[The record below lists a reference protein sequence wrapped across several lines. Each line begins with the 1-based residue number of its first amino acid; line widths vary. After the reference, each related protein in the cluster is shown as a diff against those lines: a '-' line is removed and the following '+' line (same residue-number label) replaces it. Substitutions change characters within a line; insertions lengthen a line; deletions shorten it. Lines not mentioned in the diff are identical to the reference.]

1 MYFGNG
7 RYKIRKCL
15 GGPDGYSP
23 SGMSMKKLFKQLPFR
38 VTVYSIG
45 DKCVLNVAA
54 NCKIYKIPKE
64 ILIKKENK
72 KGNREKIQE
81 NRQ

>member
-1 MYFGNG
+1 
-7 RYKIRKCL
+7 
-15 GGPDGYSP
+15 
-23 SGMSMKKLFKQLPFR
+23 MKKLFKQLPFR